1 VVPEKGLWPTDPRD
15 RLRIREAEA
24 TGAPFLVLR
33 DDSGAQRIVPLAE
46 DRATSIVGRSPESD
60 VAIEWDDRVSR
71 THAQLTRV
79 GRRWHVEDEGLSRN
93 GTFVNEQRV
102 HGRRPL
108 RDGDVVRVGHTAIVF
123 RAPLSGRGAS
133 MPTAPESRLA
143 EPPPLSAGQRRVL
156 DALCRPCL
164 APGGPHPP
172 ASNEQIAAELHLSID
187 AVKAHLRQLFR
198 RFDIEEL
205 PQIQKRTAL
214 VRIAIEA
221 GILRSAG

>member
-1 VVPEKGLWPTDPRD
+1 VVPEKALWPGDPRD

-24 TGAPFLVLR
+24 AGGPFLVLR
-33 DDSGAQRIVPLAE
+33 DDTDVQRIVPLAD
-46 DRATSIVGRSPESD
+46 DRAAAVIGRSSESD

-71 THAQLTRV
+71 THAQLARV
-79 GRRWHVEDEGLSRN
+79 GRRWYVEDEGLSRN

-102 HGRRPL
+102 HGRRGL
-108 RDGDVVRVGHTAIVF
+108 RDGDVVRVGHTAILF
-123 RAPLSGRGAS
+123 RTPPAEEGAS
-133 MPTAPESRLA
+133 LATAPESRFV

-156 DALCRPCL
+156 EALCRPCL

-172 ASNEQIAAELHLSID
+172 ASNEQIAGELHLSTD

-198 RFDIEEL
+198 RFDIEAL